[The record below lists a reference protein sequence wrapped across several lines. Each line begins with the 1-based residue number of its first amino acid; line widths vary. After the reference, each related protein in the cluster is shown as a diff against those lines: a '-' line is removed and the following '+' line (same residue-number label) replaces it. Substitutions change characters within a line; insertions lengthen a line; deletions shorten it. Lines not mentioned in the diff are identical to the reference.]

1 MNFHNY
7 IFIAIFSLFLLSS
20 KTRATAL
27 VLLFVYVVYRFG
39 ALQFHAL
46 QKYTAIATLELFA
59 GLYLLHSKRLPALRH
74 QDTAIAITYFV
85 AVFVNVLGGVLY
97 WNYYEPKYY
106 DNMCIT
112 LMAIQIIIMSWRAF
126 KDGRLINRCFDL
138 YPAFGA
144 FASNIHK
151 RYSFMRKKEIKS
163 QKAKAIK

>member
-1 MNFHNY
+1 MLGFD
-7 IFIAIFSLFLLSS
+7 IITIAVLSLFLLSS

-27 VLLFVYVVYRFG
+27 VLLFSYAALYFG
-39 ALQFHAL
+39 ALQFDGL
-46 QKYTAIATLELFA
+46 QRYAAIATLELFA
-59 GLYLLHSKRLPALRH
+59 GVYLLHSKKLPILKH
-74 QDTAIAITYFV
+74 QDTAIAITYFI
-85 AVFVNVLGGVLY
+85 AVFINVIGGVLY

-112 LMAIQIIIMSWRAF
+112 LMIIQIVIMSWRAF
-126 KDGRLINRCFDL
+126 KDGRLINRCFDI

-151 RYSFMRKKEIKS
+151 RYSFMRKKKIKS

>member
-1 MNFHNY
+1 MY
-7 IFIAIFSLFLLSS
+7 IIAIFSLFLLSS

-27 VLLFVYVVYRFG
+27 VLLFAYAVLYFG
-39 ALQFHAL
+39 ALQFHGL
-46 QKYTAIATLELFA
+46 KRYTAIATLELLA
-59 GLYLLHSKRLPALRH
+59 GLYLLHSKKLPILKH
-74 QDTAIAITYFV
+74 QDTAIAITYFI
-85 AVFVNVLGGVLY
+85 AVFINVLGGIMY
-97 WNYYEPKYY
+97 WYYYEPKYY

-112 LMAIQIIIMSWRAF
+112 LMIIQIVIMSWRAF

-144 FASNIHK
+144 FASNINK